1 MKKIIGVLVCS
12 LIFSISFAQVQ
23 RQKKTVDK
31 SDSSLNTTAQKQD
44 AGMNK
49 REMMKDLDLTKEQKG
64 KLKEIRQAGKAQ
76 KEAIE
81 NDEKLSADEK
91 QAKLKGLKK
100 EQAKS
105 TMSILSREQKLK
117 LLKMRQEKK
126 GGMMDEMDN
135 E

>member
-1 MKKIIGVLVCS
+1 MKRIIAVTVLS
-12 LIFSISFAQVQ
+12 LAFSLSFAQVQ
-23 RQKKTVDK
+23 RQKKEVDK
-31 SDSSLNTTAQKQD
+31 SDSSANTTAQKQD
-44 AGMNK
+44 AGMDRK
-49 REMMKDLDLTKEQKG
+49 EMMRDLDLTKEQKG
-64 KLKEIRQAGKAQ
+64 KLKEIRQAGKAK

-91 QAKLKGLKK
+91 QAKLKDLKK

>member
-1 MKKIIGVLVCS
+1 MKKIIGVLICS
-12 LIFSISFAQVQ
+12 LIISLSFAQVQ
-23 RQKKTVDK
+23 RQKKTADK
-31 SDSSLNTTAQKQD
+31 SDSSLNTTAQKHD
-44 AGMNK
+44 AGK
-49 REMMKDLDLTKEQKG
+49 DRKEMMKDLDLTKEQKG
-64 KLKEIRQAGKAQ
+64 KLKEIRQAGKAK

-81 NDEKLSADEK
+81 NDEKLNADEK
-91 QAKLKGLKK
+91 KAKLKDLKK

-105 TMSILSREQKLK
+105 TMDILSKEQKLK